1 VGVKKLCVC
10 GIILLGKTK
19 LKTTVKIGNLE
30 LKNPVTVASGTA
42 GYGEELSRY
51 VDISEIG
58 AIFTKGLSLNPRKG
72 NSGNRIAETPSGVL
86 NSIGLENVGIE
97 KFLSDKLPFLIKK
110 QAVAI
115 PNVAGHSID
124 ENVEL
129 CSILSGAEGIAAIE
143 LNVSCPNVK
152 EGGMAFGT
160 DMKVFTELLEKT
172 RKVCTKPL
180 IIKLSPNVTS
190 ISDFAVRAEETG
202 CDAVS
207 AVNTFLG
214 MKIDIKTGKPFFD
227 NRVAG
232 LSGPAIRPLAVRAV
246 YQIYEKVKIPV
257 IGMGGIS
264 SIEDMIEFMMAGAS
278 AVSIGTMNMVDPY
291 IAASLAEN
299 LKKYMAEKK
308 INDAGMITGSAHIVR
323 I

>member
-1 VGVKKLCVC
+1 
-10 GIILLGKTK
+10 
-19 LKTTVKIGNLE
+19 LKTSVKIGSLE

-42 GYGEELSRY
+42 GYGEELSQY
-51 VDISEIG
+51 IDLSKIG
-58 AIFTKGLSLNPRKG
+58 AIFTKGLSLNPRMG

-86 NSIGLENVGIE
+86 NSIGLENVGVE
-97 KFLSDKLPFLIKK
+97 KFLNDKLPFLMEKD
-110 QAVAI
+110 AVTI
-115 PNVAGHSID
+115 PNVAGHSIE
-124 ENVEL
+124 ENIEL
-129 CSILSGAEGIAAIE
+129 CTILSSADGIAAIE

-160 DMKVFTELLEKT
+160 DMKIFTELLEKV

-190 ISDFAVRAEETG
+190 ISDFAIRAGETG

-214 MKIDIKTGKPFFD
+214 MKIDIKTGKPYFD
-227 NRVAG
+227 NKVAG
-232 LSGPAIRPLAVRAV
+232 LSGPCIRPLSIRAV

-264 SIEDMIEFMMAGAS
+264 SIDDMIEFMMAGA
-278 AVSIGTMNMVDPY
+278 AVVSIGTMNMVDPY
-291 IAASLAEN
+291 IALKLVEN
-299 LKKYMAEKK
+299 LKVYMEDKK
-308 INDAGMITGSAHIVR
+308 IDDVSSFIGSAHVVGI
-323 I
+323 